1 MTTYTAKML
10 VDALEDCIE
19 DSKQV
24 LSDMIQ
30 TYGENYKQER
40 IAAQRETI
48 AKAEAALS
56 AAKGGGWISVKD
68 ALPEKNVEVLVA
80 FEGITIPSTG
90 QYTGNHRDVNGWCYP
105 SENMG
110 STYQGSDPIVT
121 AWQPLPKPPKD

>member
-1 MTTYTAKML
+1 MTDTVKIL
-10 VDALEDCIE
+10 VDALEDCID

-56 AAKGGGWISVKD
+56 AAKGGGWLPIESAPKDGTEILIFRDYAAVKVGGGYWSIHQRCWIHGGYMCWQ
-68 ALPEKNVEVLVA
+68 LPP
-80 FEGITIPSTG
+80 T
-90 QYTGNHRDVNGWCYP
+90 H
-105 SENMG
+105 
-110 STYQGSDPIVT
+110 
-121 AWQPLPKPPKD
+121 WQPLPTPPNTSKGLT